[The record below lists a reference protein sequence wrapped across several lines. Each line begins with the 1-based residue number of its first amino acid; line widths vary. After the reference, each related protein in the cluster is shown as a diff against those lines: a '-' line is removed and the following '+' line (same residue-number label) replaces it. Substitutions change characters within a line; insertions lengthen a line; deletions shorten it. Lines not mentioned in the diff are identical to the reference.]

1 MKRLK
6 RRVGRSALLATH
18 CEPELYARFS
28 ALAASQDKTR
38 SALLHE
44 IVQHVVSANAAD
56 VRVAALTDD
65 AASDSQSGPRRGR
78 VELRL
83 PAQELSTARQLA
95 QSDGR
100 TLQQWLRALVRK
112 VTRSAVPFNP
122 TELDELRNVVL
133 ATGPIG
139 RNLNTVAK
147 FYRQTGRVE
156 PDSVAIETLTK
167 QYGRLRAE
175 VAALIDRAS
184 SRYEVDDD

>member
-1 MKRLK
+1 M
-6 RRVGRSALLATH
+6 LATH
-18 CEPELYARFS
+18 CEPDLYARFS

-56 VRVAALTDD
+56 VAAAVSSDDVAP
-65 AASDSQSGPRRGR
+65 SPPEGPRRGR
-78 VELRL
+78 IELRL
-83 PAQELSTARQLA
+83 PAQELSAAKQLA
-95 QSDGR
+95 LADGR
-100 TLQQWLRALVRK
+100 TLQQWLRAVVRK

-133 ATGPIG
+133 AAGPIG

-167 QYGRLRAE
+167 QYGNLRAE
-175 VAALIDRAS
+175 VATLIDRAS
-184 SRYEVDDD
+184 SRYEVGDD